1 MEQQR
6 TPEWFA
12 NRLGHLTASR
22 IKDAIDTLK
31 NGGESEKRK
40 TYRLE
45 LVAERLTGLP
55 TEFYETA
62 AMRFGTENEPF
73 ARSAYE
79 AHRGAFVVETGF
91 VKHPSLEWAGASPDG
106 LIHHDGLLEIKCPN
120 TTTHVRWLLDGVVPD
135 QHKPQMLWQMACTD
149 RSWCDFVS
157 YDPRMPE
164 ELQLFVVRFEP
175 EESAIKEIE
184 EKAQDFLL
192 TVDSYIQRLE
202 VIGTELIKTETYKGS
217 EP

>member
-1 MEQQR
+1 MIEQQR

-79 AHRGAFVVETGF
+79 AHRARLL
-91 VKHPSLEWAGASPDG
+91 SRLALLS
-106 LIHHDGLLEIKCPN
+106 IH
-120 TTTHVRWLLDGVVPD
+120 
-135 QHKPQMLWQMACTD
+135 
-149 RSWCDFVS
+149 RSNG
-157 YDPRMPE
+157 PE
-164 ELQLFVVRFEP
+164 HRQT
-175 EESAIKEIE
+175 A
-184 EKAQDFLL
+184 
-192 TVDSYIQRLE
+192 
-202 VIGTELIKTETYKGS
+202 
-217 EP
+217 